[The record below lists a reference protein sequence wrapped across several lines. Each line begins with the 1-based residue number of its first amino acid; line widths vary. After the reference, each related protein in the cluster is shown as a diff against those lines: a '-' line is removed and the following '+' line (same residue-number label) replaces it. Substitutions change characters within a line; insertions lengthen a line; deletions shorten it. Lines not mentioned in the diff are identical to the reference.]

1 MLGPRAYTHGLTSP
15 LFCLFGYPGFFMPPK
30 PESGARNKTTKRRDW
45 ERERERF
52 GNKQREQ
59 NMRGNNK
66 ALLVRALIFG
76 SHRSSMNSFSRRLHE
91 NLISN
96 PSKTSHPSKSL
107 SNFTTKFHFST
118 PYLQLFQRTLSS
130 SSSSGKALISS
141 TFFLFIIL
149 WCFNA
154 ACMYTRWIND
164 ESII

>member
-1 MLGPRAYTHGLTSP
+1 MGRVRSKSYYTHGLTSP
-15 LFCLFGYPGFFMPPK
+15 LFCLFGYPGFSCP
-30 PESGARNKTTKRRDW
+30 RNQKAVLGTKRQSGET

-66 ALLVRALIFG
+66 ALLVRALILG
-76 SHRSSMNSFSRRLHE
+76 SHRSSMNSFSRRFHE

-130 SSSSGKALISS
+130 SSGKALISS

-154 ACMYTRWIND
+154 ACMYTR
-164 ESII
+164 

>member
-1 MLGPRAYTHGLTSP
+1 MDLQAHYFVCLGILDFSCPRNQKAVLGT
-15 LFCLFGYPGFFMPPK
+15 K
-30 PESGARNKTTKRRDW
+30 QQSGET

-118 PYLQLFQRTLSS
+118 PYLQPFQRTLCS

-154 ACMYTRWIND
+154 ACMYTR
-164 ESII
+164 